1 MSKAKWIS
9 AAAGWFFAGPIGGI
23 IGYYIGKNFF
33 SSKVNNKTAFE
44 ISLLILS
51 SIVIKADGKVL
62 KSELDYVKKF
72 FVKTFGLSKS
82 NEYFRVFNNFN
93 KEDFSYKLRQICIQL
108 NSHINHSSRL
118 EIIHFLFGVSHA
130 DNEIHPKEVEA
141 IKKIATYMNINPYD
155 FESIKSM
162 FLVNEKS
169 NSEKWYKILGLTKD
183 ATDSEVKKGYRKMA
197 SKYHPDKLTG
207 VSEDIKKLAQEK
219 FLTVKE
225 AYEQIM
231 KRKKSG

>member
-1 MSKAKWIS
+1 M
-9 AAAGWFFAGPIGGI
+9 
-23 IGYYIGKNFF
+23 
-33 SSKVNNKTAFE
+33 
-44 ISLLILS
+44 
-51 SIVIKADGKVL
+51 IKADGKVL

-72 FVKTFGLSKS
+72 FIKTFGLTKS
-82 NEYFRVFNNFN
+82 NEYFRIFNNFN
-93 KEDFSYKLRQICIQL
+93 KENFNQKLRQICIQI

-130 DNEIHPKEVEA
+130 DNEIHPSEVEA

-162 FLVNEKS
+162 FFVNENS

-197 SKYHPDKLTG
+197 SKYHPDKLSG

-225 AYEQIM
+225 
-231 KRKKSG
+231 SL

>member
-1 MSKAKWIS
+1 MRTRIS

-93 KEDFSYKLRQICIQL
+93 KEDFNYKLRQICIQL

-141 IKKIATYMNINPYD
+141 IKKIATYMNIN
-155 FESIKSM
+155 
-162 FLVNEKS
+162 
-169 NSEKWYKILGLTKD
+169 T
-183 ATDSEVKKGYRKMA
+183 
-197 SKYHPDKLTG
+197 
-207 VSEDIKKLAQEK
+207 
-219 FLTVKE
+219 
-225 AYEQIM
+225 
-231 KRKKSG
+231 

>member
-1 MSKAKWIS
+1 MSNAKWIS

-33 SSKVNNKTAFE
+33 NSKVDNKTAFE

-62 KSELDYVKKF
+62 TSELDYVQKF
-72 FVKTFGLSKS
+72 FINTFGPKKS
-82 NEYFRVFNNFN
+82 NEYFRMFNNLKKQDLN
-93 KEDFSYKLRQICIQL
+93 SKLRKICIQL
-108 NSHINHSSRL
+108 KSNINHSSRL
-118 EIIHFLFGVSHA
+118 EIIHFLFGVSYA
-130 DNEIHPKEVEA
+130 DNEIHLKEVEI

-162 FLVNEKS
+162 FLSNENS

-183 ATDSEVKKGYRKMA
+183 ATDSEVKKAYRKMA
-197 SKYHPDKLTG
+197 VKYHPDKLIG
-207 VSEDIKKLAQEK
+207 VSEDIKKLAEKK
-219 FLTVKE
+219 FLAVKE
-225 AYEQIM
+225 AYEQI
-231 KRKKSG
+231 KRKNSG